1 MNKGLMSKFKEALFS
16 VLPVTVIVLA
26 LSFTPLIDV
35 TVGEAATFGV
45 SALLL
50 IVGIGL
56 FNLGSDLAMTYGRTR
71 RSWSY

>member
-50 IVGIGL
+50 IVGI
-56 FNLGSDLAMTYGRTR
+56 S
-71 RSWSY
+71 SWPVCLVWSHPSAALSHTVS